1 MDTGPMSNR
10 RSSDEPPDRVRQSS
24 SVMLLYFRIF
34 ARDVWSFLVDTRFF
48 GLLVPIAA
56 GLIAV
61 WSAAYSMVVWLLLI
75 VGGAIWFSKALR
87 GGNRYWARDFRAQGD
102 RRVYLSINY
111 KGNVAD
117 RLTAGG
123 RQLACTIEDRRGV
136 RYPASYVYGGGSIL
150 YLVYP
155 DIFPKGQVVGLGI
168 YTVSWSERDH
178 TLAGPGKWRLL
189 HVSQFEG
196 SQLDQLQ
203 SGQQIAER

>member
-111 KGNVAD
+111 KGNVE
-117 RLTAGG
+117 TG
-123 RQLACTIEDRRGV
+123 
-136 RYPASYVYGGGSIL
+136 
-150 YLVYP
+150 
-155 DIFPKGQVVGLGI
+155 
-168 YTVSWSERDH
+168 
-178 TLAGPGKWRLL
+178 
-189 HVSQFEG
+189 
-196 SQLDQLQ
+196 
-203 SGQQIAER
+203 